1 LVQVKIGDVFEI
13 VTPNGIGLFQYVH
26 KDETIGQLIRVL
38 PSLYEEGYILEK
50 ELVEKK
56 EMYLVHF
63 PLGAALK
70 QKIVNRKGNLNL
82 PQDFVLP
89 KKFRSKHIVKGE
101 FISWHIIDYDTWKR
115 EQVQELSDEQKQLSP
130 WGTWNDT
137 LLKERLAEGWT
148 LDNWI

>member
-1 LVQVKIGDVFEI
+1 MVQVKIGDVFDI

-26 KDETIGQLIRVL
+26 KDETMGQLIRIL
-38 PSLYEEGYILEK
+38 PSLYEEGYILEN

-63 PLGAALK
+63 PLGTALK
-70 QKIVNRKGNLNL
+70 QRIVNRKGNFNPPL
-82 PQDFVLP
+82 DFVLP
-89 KKFRSKHIVKGE
+89 KKFRSKHTIKGE
-101 FISWHIIDYDTWKR
+101 FINWHIIDYETWKR
-115 EQVQELSDEQKQLSP
+115 EQVQEQSDEQKQLSP

-148 LDNWI
+148 LDKWI